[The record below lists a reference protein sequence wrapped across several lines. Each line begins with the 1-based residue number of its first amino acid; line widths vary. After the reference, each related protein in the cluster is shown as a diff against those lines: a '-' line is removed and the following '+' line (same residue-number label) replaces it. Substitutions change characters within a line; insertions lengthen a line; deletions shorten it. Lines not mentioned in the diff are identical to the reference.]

1 MTFNKFVSKDEI
13 KNYSIEKFT
22 GKIHVIEK
30 ENDVLAAYSFLKKQ
44 KILGFDT
51 ESKPTFR
58 KGVSSHVSLIQFS
71 TKDQAFLFRINKIGF
86 NEKLIDIISDK
97 KIKKIG
103 IAIFDDIKALQKI
116 KSFESNSIIDLNQLA
131 LNLGFE
137 SIGAVKLSILILGF
151 AISKSVRLSNWERE
165 NLSISQLEYAATDA
179 WICNM
184 IYKKLLNEGEIK
196 NT

>member
-1 MTFNKFVSKDEI
+1 MIFNKFVSKDEN
-13 KNYSIEKFT
+13 KNYSIKKFT

-30 ENDVLAAYSFLKKQ
+30 ENDVLASYSFLKKQ

-51 ESKPTFR
+51 ESKPTFK
-58 KGVSSHVSLIQFS
+58 KGVSSKVSLIQF
-71 TKDQAFLFRINKIGF
+71 TTEDQAFLFRINKIGF

-196 NT
+196 NS

>member
-30 ENDVLAAYSFLKKQ
+30 QNDISEAYSFLKKQ

-51 ESKPTFR
+51 ESKPTFK
-58 KGVSSHVSLIQFS
+58 KGVSSKVSLIQF
-71 TKDQAFLFRINKIGF
+71 TTEDQAFLFRINKIGF

-116 KSFESNSIIDLNQLA
+116 KSFESNSIIDLNHLA

>member
-13 KNYSIEKFT
+13 KNYSIETFT

-30 ENDVLAAYSFLKKQ
+30 QNDISEAYSFLKKQ

-51 ESKPTFR
+51 ESKPTFK
-58 KGVSSHVSLIQFS
+58 KGVSSKVSLIQF
-71 TKDQAFLFRINKIGF
+71 TTEDQAFLFRINKIGF

-116 KSFESNSIIDLNQLA
+116 KSFESNSIIDLNHLA

-196 NT
+196 NS

>member
-30 ENDVLAAYSFLKKQ
+30 QNDISEAYSFLKKQ

-51 ESKPTFR
+51 ESKPTFK
-58 KGVSSHVSLIQFS
+58 KGVSSKVSLIQF
-71 TKDQAFLFRINKIGF
+71 TTEDQAFLFRINKIGF

-103 IAIFDDIKALQKI
+103 IAIFDDIKALKKI
-116 KSFESNSIIDLNQLA
+116 KSFESNSIIDLNHLA

-196 NT
+196 NS